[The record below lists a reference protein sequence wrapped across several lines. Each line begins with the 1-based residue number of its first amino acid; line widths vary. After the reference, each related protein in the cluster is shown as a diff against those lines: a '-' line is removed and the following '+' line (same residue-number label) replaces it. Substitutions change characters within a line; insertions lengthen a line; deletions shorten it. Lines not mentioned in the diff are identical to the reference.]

1 MSADIGGYGWGNLRA
16 DVGGYGWGNLL
27 NFVLPRC
34 THADESSTRFHSCAF
49 ASTRFHSCTF
59 VRSNWSWRRNVLL
72 NFVLLV
78 PRCAHGDESST
89 KFSTRNCGYYSC
101 SIRVPNL
108 VGKYG
113 RRAPR
118 RYSLVCVVVRLVGF
132 SFVYL
137 RTWMGKLVGWVL
149 SSWVPST
156 DEMSV
161 DVRVLN
167 LVRPLRKKRVRKQ
180 ISAVL
185 NLVLQ

>member
-1 MSADIGGYGWGNLRA
+1 MSADIGGYGWGNLLA

-72 NFVLLV
+72 NFVL
-78 PRCAHGDESST
+78 PRCMHGDECIYT
-89 KFSTRNCGYYSC
+89 AVVLVIAGT
-101 SIRVPNL
+101 SIRVLNL
-108 VGKYG
+108 VRKYG

-118 RYSLVCVVVRLVGF
+118 RYSLVCVVVWLVGF

-156 DEMSV
+156 DEVSV
-161 DVRVLN
+161 DVRVL
-167 LVRPLRKKRVRKQ
+167 VRPLRKMCKV
-180 ISAVL
+180 A
-185 NLVLQ
+185 NLRYVLQ